1 MRKCYF
7 ITSVFLLL
15 IVTGCSKDVLRS
27 YDHRIVGTWRI
38 ADINRFGIGARD
50 NLPFEEEGRLTFTAD
65 GQVTYE
71 MGGQVYRGSWDI
83 IRHRNNEDEMRH
95 ALQLTAVDFNNQRV
109 LSEYFNNMRFTG
121 TNRFNAS
128 LEYGTRT
135 YVYLFRR

>member
-7 ITSVFLLL
+7 ITPIFLLL
-15 IVTGCSKDVLRS
+15 LITGCSKDVLRS

-38 ADINRFGIGARD
+38 ADINRIGIGARD
-50 NLPFEEEGRLTFTAD
+50 NLPFEETGRLTFTDD
-65 GQVTYE
+65 GQVRYE
-71 MGGQVYRGSWDI
+71 FDGQVYRGSWDI
-83 IRHRNNEDEMRH
+83 IRHRDNDGEMH
-95 ALQLTAVDFNNQRV
+95 YALQLTAVDFGNQRV
-109 LSEYFNNMRFTG
+109 LSEYFNRMQFTG